1 MRIEL
6 KDISEIKIGLMTER
20 KKALVA
26 DTTQKRYNLVSL
38 KSFSE
43 DGIYSHDFS
52 ENFISN
58 EQLKD
63 DYLVRKG
70 DVLIRLRWPN
80 FAVSIDAQYENL
92 IFSSLVARL
101 RLKNGFE
108 PKFIAYYLNSNIV
121 KKALYSDIS
130 GRIAAIKV
138 SDLAK
143 IKVPSIS
150 LQKQQQIVKFL
161 EISAKKNE
169 ILTSMVEKNKIFTK
183 SVFQEAI
190 KG

>member
-101 RLKNGFE
+101 RLKNSFE

-169 ILTSMVEKNKIFTK
+169 ILTSLVEKNKIFTK

>member
-1 MRIEL
+1 
-6 KDISEIKIGLMTER
+6 
-20 KKALVA
+20 
-26 DTTQKRYNLVSL
+26 
-38 KSFSE
+38 
-43 DGIYSHDFS
+43 
-52 ENFISN
+52 
-58 EQLKD
+58 
-63 DYLVRKG
+63 
-70 DVLIRLRWPN
+70 
-80 FAVSIDAQYENL
+80 
-92 IFSSLVARL
+92 L

-150 LQKQQQIVKFL
+150 LQKQQQIAKFL